1 MKGRQKSSG
10 SSSHVRFSGSER
22 DNAHDRWYRAV
33 APYYDQLYDRSRTA
47 RAYPFLQHLFLRYGP
62 IHEVLDVAC
71 GSFALDLPLVRR
83 GYEVVGR
90 DRSKDMLRV
99 ARGALKA
106 VGRNADLDEADMRT
120 LHLSREFD
128 ALLCLGT
135 AFNYVTSPSD
145 VRRTLAVFRR
155 HLRGGGLLVL
165 DLTNFDAW
173 IRHPQNARAVVDHQA
188 PDGTRVAIFAF
199 NEQERRKKIHQ
210 ARFLT
215 VVQKGRR
222 IDIRFDET
230 PLRIWAKPELDRA
243 LRTAGFRPAEW
254 WGDLRLGAKYDRG
267 RSPRLVSVAVR
278 T

>member
-1 MKGRQKSSG
+1 MRGRQKSSG
-10 SSSHVRFSGSER
+10 SSSHVRFLGSER
-22 DNAHDRWYRAV
+22 ENAHDRWYRAV
-33 APYYDQLYDRSRTA
+33 APYYDQLYDRLRTA

-83 GYEVVGR
+83 GYQVVGR

-106 VGRNADLDEADMRT
+106 VGRDVDLDEADMRT
-120 LHLSREFD
+120 LHLTREFD

-173 IRHPQNARAVVDHQA
+173 IRHPQNARAVVDHRA
-188 PDGTRVAIFAF
+188 PDGTRIAIFAF

-215 VVQKGRR
+215 LVQKGRR

-230 PLRIWAKPELDRA
+230 PLHIWAKPELDRA

>member
-22 DNAHDRWYRAV
+22 ENAHDRWYRAV

-173 IRHPQNARAVVDHQA
+173 
-188 PDGTRVAIFAF
+188 
-199 NEQERRKKIHQ
+199 
-210 ARFLT
+210 
-215 VVQKGRR
+215 
-222 IDIRFDET
+222 
-230 PLRIWAKPELDRA
+230 
-243 LRTAGFRPAEW
+243 
-254 WGDLRLGAKYDRG
+254 
-267 RSPRLVSVAVR
+267 
-278 T
+278 

>member
-22 DNAHDRWYRAV
+22 ENAHDRWYRAV

-135 AFNYVTSPSD
+135 AFNYVTSPSEI
-145 VRRTLAVFRR
+145 RRTLPSSAAIC
-155 HLRGGGLLVL
+155 GGE
-165 DLTNFDAW
+165 DCWSST
-173 IRHPQNARAVVDHQA
+173 
-188 PDGTRVAIFAF
+188 
-199 NEQERRKKIHQ
+199 
-210 ARFLT
+210 
-215 VVQKGRR
+215 
-222 IDIRFDET
+222 
-230 PLRIWAKPELDRA
+230 
-243 LRTAGFRPAEW
+243 
-254 WGDLRLGAKYDRG
+254 
-267 RSPRLVSVAVR
+267 
-278 T
+278 

>member
-1 MKGRQKSSG
+1 
-10 SSSHVRFSGSER
+10 
-22 DNAHDRWYRAV
+22 
-33 APYYDQLYDRSRTA
+33 
-47 RAYPFLQHLFLRYGP
+47 
-62 IHEVLDVAC
+62 
-71 GSFALDLPLVRR
+71 
-83 GYEVVGR
+83 
-90 DRSKDMLRV
+90 
-99 ARGALKA
+99 
-106 VGRNADLDEADMRT
+106 MRT
-120 LHLSREFD
+120 RQLSREFD

-199 NEQERRKKIHQ
+199 NEQERRKKIHH

-215 VVQKGRR
+215 VVQKGRKL
-222 IDIRFDET
+222 DIRFDET

-243 LRTAGFRPAEW
+243 LRTARLRPAAW
-254 WGDLRLGAKYDRG
+254 CGDLRLRSKYH
-267 RSPRLVSVAVR
+267 PRPRPRPLSRCLR
-278 T
+278 TC